1 MLKQS
6 SPGSDTA
13 CPPGN
18 IACARNHALQA
29 SGANHYRTSG
39 HCSRVVSNEA
49 SRPAVNFINMR
60 WICHCPVPCYIQTTL
75 VHGQVMEN
83 SIKYIM
89 IKLRKGFF
97 CKKNVAFLLL
107 FLLKKNSKGCCCVN
121 RKFHSSNRKNTLC
134 GKWTLLRLCRGMD
147 VDLLAELLGISSA
160 LESRI
165 ITSWIHLF
173 SRQVSF
179 LVTWPTMEPIKSQS

>member
-6 SPGSDTA
+6 SPSSDTA

-60 WICHCPVPCYIQTTL
+60 WICHCPVLCYIQTTL

-89 IKLRKGFF
+89 IKLTKRVFLQ
-97 CKKNVAFLLL
+97 KNVAFLLL
-107 FLLKKNSKGCCCVN
+107 FLLKKIQKAVVVSTGSSTVQAEKILCVENELCCDCVVE
-121 RKFHSSNRKNTLC
+121 
-134 GKWTLLRLCRGMD
+134 WMW
-147 VDLLAELLGISSA
+147 IS
-160 LESRI
+160 
-165 ITSWIHLF
+165 
-173 SRQVSF
+173 
-179 LVTWPTMEPIKSQS
+179 